1 MNCQKCKCWEEMY
14 ERSENERRALA
25 AELSGAD
32 AVIKNLKARTNCKT
46 YYARIPATGWF
57 VRVPR
62 WLYNRWPWGGNVDMR
77 EASDRRSNAKVSHG
91 GDE

>member
-14 ERSENERRALA
+14 DRSENERRALA

-32 AVIKNLKARTNCKT
+32 AVIANLKSRLAGKT

-62 WLYNRWPWGGNVDMR
+62 WLYNRWPLGGNVNMP
-77 EASDRRSNAKVSHG
+77 EASARCSNDG
-91 GDE
+91 TERLPRE